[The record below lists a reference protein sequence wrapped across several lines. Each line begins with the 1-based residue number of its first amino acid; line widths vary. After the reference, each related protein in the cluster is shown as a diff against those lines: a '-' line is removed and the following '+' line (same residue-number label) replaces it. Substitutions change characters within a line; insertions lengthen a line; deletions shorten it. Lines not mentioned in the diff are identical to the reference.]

1 MLRPFAEVA
10 AGRREFDRSE
20 DDSGFE
26 RSSTWGELRGGIV
39 IDRGD
44 KISGEASVGYRR
56 EDIEDDDLDDLNVF
70 LANASILWSPRRL
83 TEVRVDLTTDVSPT
97 STPFT
102 SASVIYAGSVTL
114 ARSLTPRVRAETGIG
129 LSYEDRIGDDFRD
142 VTFTGFADVSYAFN
156 RVASIIGRYEYQ
168 RTDRNE
174 TDGDFDA
181 HEVSLRFRL
190 QR

>member
-1 MLRPFAEVA
+1 MRRAPVLRPFVEVA
-10 AGRREFDRSE
+10 VGRREFDHSE

-56 EDIEDDDLDDLNVF
+56 EDIEDDELDDLNVF

-83 TEVRVDLTTDVSPT
+83 TEVRVDLTTDSRRPAR
-97 STPFT
+97 PFT

-129 LSYEDRIGDDFRD
+129 LSARKSHR
-142 VTFTGFADVSYAFN
+142 
-156 RVASIIGRYEYQ
+156 R
-168 RTDRNE
+168 
-174 TDGDFDA
+174 
-181 HEVSLRFRL
+181 
-190 QR
+190 